1 MQIQIGLRMELWSA
15 VNVHNGG
22 VETQNGTRRACR
34 QVVEDSHNFD
44 MEQNP
49 DPHFPHS
56 SEKLDSDPQVSCA
69 DP

>member
-1 MQIQIGLRMELWSA
+1 VQIQIGLRMELWSA

-44 MEQNP
+44 EQNL
-49 DPHFPHS
+49 DPNFVHS
-56 SEKLDSDPQVSCA
+56 SEKLDTDPHLSYA